1 MQDLYKTP
9 QANLEENEENKKYD
23 YELYKISGIGL
34 ATFIGST
41 LAGGFLISQNYKR
54 LGNVRMANKTLTYTV
69 LATIALFLTAYFM
82 PVDMNVPNIIFTIVQ
97 VVVMVQIAKNLQQ
110 KELNNHLSHGGVLAS
125 NWKAFGISLLVI
137 IAILAVLIPVIMLTA
152 V

>member
-23 YELYKISGIGL
+23 FELYKISGIGL

-54 LGNVRMANKTLTYTV
+54 LGNVRMANKALTYTV
-69 LATIALFLTAYFM
+69 LATIFLFLVAYFM
-82 PVDMNVPNIIFTIVQ
+82 PEDMNVPNMVFTVIQ
-97 VVVMVQIAKNLQQ
+97 VVVLVQIAKQLQA
-110 KELNNHLSHGGVLAS
+110 KELSNHVAHGGVLAS
-125 NWKAFGISLLVI
+125 NWKAFGISLIVI
-137 IAILAVLIPVIMLTA
+137 IAMLAVLIPVIMLT
-152 V
+152 VE

>member
-9 QANLEENEENKKYD
+9 QANLEENEENKSYD
-23 YELYKISGIGL
+23 FELYKISGIGL

-54 LGNVRMANKTLTYTV
+54 LGNVRMANITLKYTV
-69 LATIALFLTAYFM
+69 LATIALFLIAYFM
-82 PVDMNVPNIIFTIVQ
+82 PVDMNVPNIIFTVVQ
-97 VVVMVQIAKNLQQ
+97 VVAMVQISKKLQQ
-110 KELNNHLSHGGVLAS
+110 KELSNHVSHGGVLAS

>member
-9 QANLEENEENKKYD
+9 QANLEENEENKTYNF
-23 YELYKISGIGL
+23 ELYKISGIGL

-69 LATIALFLTAYFM
+69 LATIALFLIAYFL
-82 PVDMNVPNIIFTIVQ
+82 PEDMNVPNMVFTVVQ
-97 VVVMVQIAKNLQQ
+97 VVVLVQIAKQLQA
-110 KELNNHLSHGGVLAS
+110 KELSNHVAHGGALAS
-125 NWKAFGISLLVI
+125 NWKAFGISLIVI
-137 IAILAVLIPVIMLTA
+137 IAMLAVLIPVIMLT
-152 V
+152 VE